1 MDYFLCYII
10 SDSFNQ
16 HNLRAE
22 TGPHLRMEKK
32 TSKNVVSKLA
42 KEEKVD
48 VKPKVKG
55 EKGSDEQRSN
65 VTVEN
70 GVTILTR
77 NGRRYKWSNVNG
89 GQWVDL
95 LDGSILPAGNKGD
108 PINLKIMD
116 PSGNYHNYMS
126 STNVMFD
133 GVMKKFCQETNLDK
147 QSIRFC
153 FDGRRLKEEDTA
165 KIVEMEEG
173 DIIEVYQEQSGGQ
186 D

>member
-1 MDYFLCYII
+1 
-10 SDSFNQ
+10 
-16 HNLRAE
+16 
-22 TGPHLRMEKK
+22 MENKI
-32 TSKNVVSKLA
+32 SKNVVTKLA
-42 KEEKVD
+42 KKEEVR
-48 VKPKVKG
+48 VKPKVEG
-55 EKGSDEQRSN
+55 EKGSDEHKSN

-133 GVMKKFCQETNLDK
+133 GVMKKFCKEINLDK
-147 QSIRFC
+147 GSLRFC

-173 DIIEVYQEQSGGQ
+173 DIIEVYQEQSGGHG
-186 D
+186 

>member
-1 MDYFLCYII
+1 
-10 SDSFNQ
+10 
-16 HNLRAE
+16 
-22 TGPHLRMEKK
+22 MEKK
-32 TSKNVVSKLA
+32 ASKNIVSKLA

-55 EKGSDEQRSN
+55 EKGSAEHKSN

-70 GVTILTR
+70 GVTILTK
-77 NGRRYKWSNVNG
+77 NGRRYKWSDVNG
-89 GQWVDL
+89 GQWVGL
-95 LDGSILPAGNKGD
+95 LDGSILPAGDKGD

-116 PSGNYHNYMS
+116 PSGNYHSYMS
-126 STNVMFD
+126 STNIMFD
-133 GVMKKFCQETNLDK
+133 WVMKKFCRETKLDK
-147 QSIRFC
+147 SSLRFC

-173 DIIEVYQEQSGGQ
+173 DIIEVYQEHSGGR